1 MATIT
6 LNRVLQLAD
15 KLPDEDQE
23 MLVDLLRH
31 RRAEAWRKQ
40 LAADIRQA
48 RRDYRS
54 GKLKS
59 ETVEVLIARLH
70 HSVDAD

>member
-1 MATIT
+1 MATVT
-6 LNRVLQLAD
+6 LNRVLELAD

-23 MLVDLLRH
+23 LLLDLLRR

-48 RRDYRS
+48 RSDYRS

-59 ETVEVLIARLH
+59 ESVDELITRLH
-70 HSVDAD
+70 RSIDEG